1 MAALVD
7 RPDRR
12 QTATTTT
19 NNICDRGFV
28 REDSMSR
35 ISRRTAIQGGVGLT
49 IANFLPGTTPLARA
63 ASMEERT
70 IAAGKAAGA
79 VDVTGM
85 IWSPYLVPMQPVAA
99 EFKKQTGIGVGA
111 VQDISIFDAP
121 QRAMAEAL
129 ARSPQFDFIHID
141 SNMIPSLASAGYLEP
156 LDQYMK
162 QADFKIEAVADYA
175 NFMTYKGQTY
185 GIPTDGNVH
194 IQYVRKD
201 LLEDAE
207 NKKRFADKHGK
218 ELKFP
223 ETWED
228 DLRIQETLMD
238 PAKDLYGSG
247 NLRNRANG
255 PTWWYMIFYSAGGF
269 TFDDDMNPTL
279 DTPAGQYAL
288 EIYLRD
294 KKVAH
299 PESAGWGTPQ
309 MIPRISQG
317 HVVSGQYSD
326 GTAKLN
332 ENPGKS
338 KTLGRWLYGVVPG
351 SDFSGRRIHR
361 SISSPLAAILI
372 NKYSPRKAQA
382 AYLALWL
389 GSGKNSIP
397 IVSDPVNTFNDA
409 WAKEHMTAPPVID
422 AYSAAAIK
430 AIETN
435 FQVVAPPTY
444 LTGYLEFQDT
454 LAKTLSEAYVRHLPA
469 KDVRQKTHDEG
480 KAIVRRIGRG
490 KLKEELAS
498 YKAVMPKRNLP
509 A

>member
-1 MAALVD
+1 M
-7 RPDRR
+7 
-12 QTATTTT
+12 TKS
-19 NNICDRGFV
+19 N
-28 REDSMSR
+28 MSR
-35 ISRRTAIQGGVGLT
+35 RRFIEGGVGLT
-49 IANFLPGTTPLARA
+49 VANLIPGTTPLAFA

-70 IAAGKAAGA
+70 VAAAKAAGA
-79 VDVTGM
+79 ADVSGM
-85 IWSPYLVPMQPVAA
+85 IWSPYLVPMQPVIA
-99 EFKKQTGIGVGA
+99 EFKKQTGIGVGG

-129 ARSPQFDFIHID
+129 SRSPQFDFIHID

-201 LLEDAE
+201 LLEDAD
-207 NKKRFADKHGK
+207 NRKKFADKHGK

-238 PAKDLYGSG
+238 PSKDLYGSG

-279 DTPAGQYAL
+279 DTPAGHYAVD
-288 EIYLRD
+288 IYLRD

-317 HVVSGQYSD
+317 HVVSCQYWD

-332 ENPGKS
+332 ENPAKS
-338 KTLGRWLYGVVPG
+338 KLRGKWLYGVVPG
-351 SDFSGRRIHR
+351 SDFSGKRIHR
-361 SISSPLAAILI
+361 SISSPLAALLI

-409 WAKEHMTAPPVID
+409 WAKEHMTAPPVIE

-454 LAKTLSEAYVRHLPA
+454 LGKNLSEAYVGQLPA
-469 KDVRQKTHDEG
+469 KDVLKKTQDEWS
-480 KAIVRRIGRG
+480 AIVRRIGRG
-490 KLKEELAS
+490 KLKDELAS

>member
-85 IWSPYLVPMQPVAA
+85 IWSPYRVPRQPVIA
-99 EFKKQTGIGVGA
+99 EFKKQTGIGLGA

-129 ARSPQFDFIHID
+129 SRSPQFDFIHID

-156 LDQYMK
+156 LDEYMK
-162 QADFKIEAVADYA
+162 KADFKIEAVADYA
-175 NFMTYKGQTY
+175 NFMTYKGHTY
-185 GIPTDGNVH
+185 GVPTDGNVH

-201 LLEDAE
+201 LLEDAD

-218 ELKFP
+218 ELKYP
-223 ETWED
+223 DTWED
-228 DLRIQETLMD
+228 ELKIQQTLMD

-247 NLRNRANG
+247 SLRNRANG
-255 PTWWYMIFYSAGGF
+255 PTWWYMMFYSAGGF
-269 TFDDDMNPTL
+269 PFDDDMKPTL
-279 DTPAGQYAL
+279 ATPAGEYAVD
-288 EIYLRD
+288 IYLQE

-299 PESAGWGTPQ
+299 PESAGWGTAQ
-309 MIPRISQG
+309 MIPRNAQG
-317 HVVSGQYSD
+317 HTVSCQYLDVS
-326 GTAKLN
+326 
-332 ENPGKS
+332 PKS
-338 KTLGRWLYGVVPG
+338 N
-351 SDFSGRRIHR
+351 
-361 SISSPLAAILI
+361 A
-372 NKYSPRKAQA
+372 NQ
-382 AYLALWL
+382 
-389 GSGKNSIP
+389 
-397 IVSDPVNTFNDA
+397 
-409 WAKEHMTAPPVID
+409 E
-422 AYSAAAIK
+422 
-430 AIETN
+430 
-435 FQVVAPPTY
+435 Q
-444 LTGYLEFQDT
+444 Q
-454 LAKTLSEAYVRHLPA
+454 
-469 KDVRQKTHDEG
+469 
-480 KAIVRRIGRG
+480 
-490 KLKEELAS
+490 
-498 YKAVMPKRNLP
+498 
-509 A
+509 